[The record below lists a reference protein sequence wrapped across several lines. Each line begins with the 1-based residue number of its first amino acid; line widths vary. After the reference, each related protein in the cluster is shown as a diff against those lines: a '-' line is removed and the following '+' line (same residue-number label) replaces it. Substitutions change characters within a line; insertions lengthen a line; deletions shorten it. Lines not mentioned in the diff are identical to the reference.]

1 MTTVDLEQEQREAFE
16 ILQRRYGEMEAERE
30 AAIRDPRYFL
40 RHTSA
45 TDSRTGEEFTF
56 DFGPDSG
63 WAWQG
68 DVLQDFMDHQITLA
82 LKARQLGVSWIAIGY
97 ALWKILS
104 TPGTKALAVSIN
116 ETEAS
121 VLIGRAWDLF
131 ESLPEHLRM
140 EVTVLRPH
148 KGRPTTQIVLEF
160 PDGKISSLV
169 AMPSTPK
176 AGHGQV
182 ATLVILDEHARHAY
196 AEEGWKA
203 FIPVVADG
211 GQIIIVSTAN
221 GIGGTFY
228 DLWMNADDRG
238 VHTIFLPWNFHPNRD
253 ANWYMRVAKALPEA
267 DRAEQ
272 YPLTP
277 ADAFLGTAGCWF
289 DTEALT
295 YYGENPR
302 KPEYRFRFHVETD
315 GKKAS
320 VVRSKD
326 GWIKLFCQ
334 PIQGREYALAADIAT
349 GRGTDYSC
357 GYVIDL
363 TNGELCAE
371 IHCKIDPD
379 LFAEQLH
386 FLGRMF
392 NTARIAPEMGGGYGE
407 PVVLSLRD
415 GRKGRPPYPKLY
427 RHRIED
433 RPDFKQHIT
442 YGFPITNKTRPQIIN
457 QAEQWIRERSLP
469 FMPLELI
476 LECKTFVRQ
485 DVMPSPRAAAGAND
499 DRVMALCLALELYR
513 LYGHHAHDHRKQV
526 KKRRKK
532 YRARYEWE

>member
-1 MTTVDLEQEQREAFE
+1 MTTVELGEQQEAYEIAKVRFE
-16 ILQRRYGEMEAERE
+16 KMERERE
-30 AAIRDPRYFL
+30 AAKLAPQFL
-40 RHTSA
+40 LEHASA
-45 TDSRTGEEFTF
+45 TDARTGEVFSF
-56 DFGPDSG
+56 DFGDDSG

-68 DVLQDFMDHQITLA
+68 DVLDDFRMHQITLA
-82 LKARQLGVSWIAIGY
+82 LKARQLGISWIAIGY
-97 ALWKILS
+97 ALWKVLT
-104 TPGTKALAVSIN
+104 TPGTNALAVSIN

-121 VLIGRAWDLF
+121 VLINRAWDLF
-131 ESLPEHLRM
+131 ESLPEHLKF
-140 EVTVLRPH
+140 EVEVIRPQ
-148 KGRPTTQIVLEF
+148 KGRPSTRIELRHPNGQ
-160 PDGKISSLV
+160 ISSLI

-203 FIPVVADG
+203 FVPVIADG
-211 GQIIIVSTAN
+211 GQIIIISTAN

-228 DLWMNADDRG
+228 ELWMNADDRG
-238 VHTIFLPWNFHPNRD
+238 VHTIFLPWNYHPRRD
-253 ANWYMRVAKALPEA
+253 ENWYARVAKALPEF

-289 DTEALT
+289 DSEALSWYAAKT
-295 YYGENPR
+295 R

-326 GWIKLFCQ
+326 GWIHLFDQ
-334 PIQGREYALAADIAT
+334 PIQGREYALSIDVAT
-349 GRGTDYSC
+349 GRGKDYTC
-357 GYVIDL
+357 MYVIDL
-363 TNGELCAE
+363 TNGNIAAE
-371 IHCKIDPD
+371 FHARIDPD
-379 LFAEQLH
+379 LAAEQAH

-442 YGFPITNKTRPQIIN
+442 YGFPITTKTRPQIIN
-457 QAEQWIRERSLP
+457 QAEQWIRERTLP
-469 FMPLELI
+469 HMPESLI
-476 LECKTFVRQ
+476 LECKTFVRR
-485 DVMPSPRAAAGAND
+485 DVSPSPRAADGAND

-513 LYGHHAHDHRKQV
+513 IYGHHAHDNRKRV
-526 KKRRKK
+526 KKRRKQ
-532 YRARYEWE
+532 YRSQYEWE

>member
-1 MTTVDLEQEQREAFE
+1 MTTLDMTAEQREIFE
-16 ILQRRYGEMEAERE
+16 YGQQRFAMLTAERE
-30 AAIRDPRYFL
+30 AAIKDPRFFL
-40 RHTSA
+40 RHCSA
-45 TDSRTGEEFTF
+45 TDSRTGEEFSF

-82 LKARQLGVSWIAIGY
+82 LKARQLGISWIAIGY
-97 ALWKILS
+97 ALWKVLA

-131 ESLPEHLRM
+131 ESLPEHLKM
-140 EVTVLRPH
+140 DVEVLRPT
-148 KGRPTTQIVLEF
+148 KGRPTTQIVLQF
-160 PDGKISSLV
+160 PDGKISSIV

-182 ATLVILDEHARHAY
+182 ATLVILDEHARHQF

-211 GQIIIVSTAN
+211 GQIIVVSTAN

-238 VHTIFLPWNFHPNRD
+238 VHTIFLPWNRHPARD
-253 ANWYMRVAKALPEA
+253 EKWYARVAKALPEA

-289 DTEALT
+289 DIEALSF
-295 YYGENPR
+295 YGENLR
-302 KPEYRFRFHVETD
+302 TPEFRFNFVVASD
-315 GKKAS
+315 GKKA
-320 VVRSKD
+320 VVSKRKD
-326 GWIKLFCQ
+326 GWIKLWTH
-334 PIQGREYALAADIAT
+334 PVQGREYGIGADIAT
-349 GRGTDYSC
+349 GRGMDYSC
-357 GYVIDL
+357 AYVIDF
-363 TNGELCAE
+363 TNGELVAE

-433 RPDFKQHIT
+433 RPDFKQHVT

-469 FMPLELI
+469 HMPLELV

-485 DVMPSPRAAAGAND
+485 DVNPSPRAASGAND
-499 DRVMALCLALELYR
+499 DRVLALCLSLELYR
-513 LYGHHAHDHRKQV
+513 IYGYHARDSRKSNR
-526 KKRRKK
+526 RRKK
-532 YRARYEWE
+532 YRATYEWE

>member
-1 MTTVDLEQEQREAFE
+1 MDQEQREAFE
-16 ILQRRYGEMEAERE
+16 IARARFQEMVRERE
-30 AAIRDPRYFL
+30 QAVADPRYFL
-40 RHTSA
+40 PHCSA
-45 TDSRTGEEFTF
+45 MDSRTGEVFSF
-56 DFGPDSG
+56 DFSEDSG

-68 DVLQDFMDHQITLA
+68 DVLDEFRQHQITLA
-82 LKARQLGVSWIAIGY
+82 LKARQLGISWVAIGY
-97 ALWKILS
+97 ALWKVLAV
-104 TPGTKALAVSIN
+104 PGTKALAVSIN

-121 VLIGRAWDLF
+121 VLINRAWDLF
-131 ESLPEHLRM
+131 ESLPEHLKM
-140 EVTVLRPH
+140 DVEVLRPT
-148 KGRPTTQIVLEF
+148 KGRPSTRIEF
-160 PDGKISSLV
+160 RHPGGQISSIV

-238 VHTIFLPWNFHPNRD
+238 VHTIFLPWNYHPNRD
-253 ANWYMRVAKALPEA
+253 EAWYARVAKALPEA

-289 DTEALT
+289 DTESLT
-295 YYGENPR
+295 FYGER
-302 KPEYRFRFHVETD
+302 VRQPEFRFQFQVSAD
-315 GKKAS
+315 GSKAT
-320 VVRSKD
+320 VVRRKD
-326 GWIKLFCQ
+326 GWIRLYDW
-334 PIQGREYALAADIAT
+334 PVDGREYGISADVAT

-357 GYVIDL
+357 AYVIDL
-363 TNGELCAE
+363 TDGNICAE
-371 IHCKIDPD
+371 FHGKLDPD
-379 LFAEQLH
+379 LYAEQLH
-386 FLGRMF
+386 FLGRMY

-415 GRKGRPPYPKLY
+415 GRKGRPAYPRLY

-433 RPDFKQHIT
+433 RPDYKQHLT

-457 QAEQWIRERSLP
+457 QAEQWIRERTLP
-469 FMPLELI
+469 HMPMELI
-476 LECKTFVRQ
+476 LECKTFVRR
-485 DVMPSPRAAAGAND
+485 DVLPSPRAADGAND

-513 LYGHHAHDHRKQV
+513 LYGHHANDARK
-526 KKRRKK
+526 KIRKRRRK
-532 YRARYEWE
+532 YDARYEWE

>member
-1 MTTVDLEQEQREAFE
+1 MLD
-16 ILQRRYGEMEAERE
+16 AEVE
-30 AAIRDPRYFL
+30 AAKKDPRFFL
-40 RHTSA
+40 RHCSA
-45 TDSRTGEEFTF
+45 TDSRTGETF
-56 DFGPDSG
+56 SFNFDKDSG

-68 DVLQDFMDHQITLA
+68 DVLQDFLDNQITLA
-82 LKARQLGVSWIAIGY
+82 LKARQLGISWVAIGY
-97 ALWKILS
+97 ALWKVL
-104 TPGTKALAVSIN
+104 TVPGTKALAVSIN

-121 VLIGRAWDLF
+121 VLINRAWDLF

-140 EVTVLRPH
+140 DVEVIRPMRD
-148 KGRPTTQIVLEF
+148 RPTTKIELRH

-228 DLWMNADDRG
+228 DLWMNADERG
-238 VHTIFLPWNFHPNRD
+238 VHTIFLPWNYHPDRD
-253 ANWYMRVAKALPEA
+253 EKWYQRIAKALPEA

-289 DTEALT
+289 DIESLT
-295 YYGENPR
+295 HYGENI
-302 KPEYRFRFHVETD
+302 KAPEFRFSFMVNED
-315 GKKAS
+315 GKKAI
-320 VVRSKD
+320 VARKKD
-326 GWIKLFCQ
+326 GWIRLYQHPVEK
-334 PIQGREYALAADIAT
+334 REYAIGADIAT

-357 GYVIDL
+357 AYVIDL
-363 TNGELCAE
+363 TNGDLCAE

-433 RPDFKQHIT
+433 RPDYKVHIT
-442 YGFPITNKTRPQIIN
+442 YGFPITTKTRPQIIN
-457 QAEQWIRERSLP
+457 QAEQWIRERSLAY
-469 FMPLELI
+469 MPLELI
-476 LECKTFVRQ
+476 LECKTFVRR
-485 DVMPSPRAAAGAND
+485 DVMPSPRAADGAND
-499 DRVMALCLALELYR
+499 DRVMALCLSLELYR
-513 LYGHHAHDHRKQV
+513 LYGHHANDNRKRV
-526 KKRRKK
+526 KKRRKQ
-532 YRARYEWE
+532 YRGTYEWE

>member
-1 MTTVDLEQEQREAFE
+1 MTTVDLEREQQEVRQLAVER
-16 ILQRRYGEMEAERE
+16 LEMLEAEVE
-30 AAIRDPRYFL
+30 GAIKDPRFFL
-40 RHTSA
+40 RHCSA
-45 TDSRTGEEFTF
+45 TDARTGENFVF
-56 DFGPDSG
+56 DFGPGSG

-68 DVLQDFMDHQITLA
+68 DVLQDFLDYQITLA

-97 ALWKILS
+97 ALWKILAV
-104 TPGTKALAVSIN
+104 PGTKALAVSIN

-131 ESLPEHLRM
+131 QSLPEHLRM
-140 EVTVLRPH
+140 EVEVIRPQ
-148 KGRPTTQIVLEF
+148 KGRPSTQIVFEF

-182 ATLVILDEHARHAY
+182 ATLVILDEHARHQF

-238 VHTIFLPWNFHPNRD
+238 VHTIFLPWNFHPGRD
-253 ANWYMRVAKALPEA
+253 EKWYKRVAKALPEA

-289 DTEALT
+289 DTEALSW
-295 YYGENPR
+295 YGENLR
-302 KPEYRFRFHVETD
+302 TPEFRFNFAVSDD
-315 GKKAS
+315 GKKATIAK
-320 VVRSKD
+320 RKD
-326 GWIKLFCQ
+326 GWVRLYDYPIKERDYG
-334 PIQGREYALAADIAT
+334 ISIDVAT
-349 GRGTDYSC
+349 GRGTDYTVM
-357 GYVIDL
+357 YVIDL
-363 TNGELCAE
+363 TNGNLAAE
-371 IHCKIDPD
+371 FHAKIDPD
-379 LFAEQLH
+379 LAAEQAH

-433 RPDFKQHIT
+433 RPDYKVHIT
-442 YGFPITNKTRPQIIN
+442 YGFPITTKTRPQIIN
-457 QAEQWIRERSLP
+457 QAEQWIRDRLLP
-469 FMPLELI
+469 HMPLELV
-476 LECKTFVRQ
+476 LECKTFVRR
-485 DVMPSPRAAAGAND
+485 DVSPSPRAADGAND

-513 LYGHHAHDHRKQV
+513 IYGHHAKDVRKTR
-526 KKRRKK
+526 KRQKK
-532 YRARYEWE
+532 YRATYEWE

>member
-1 MTTVDLEQEQREAFE
+1 MTTLDITAEQRDAIEFGKARFAK
-16 ILQRRYGEMEAERE
+16 MKAERE
-30 AAIRDPRYFL
+30 AALSDPRLFL
-40 RHTSA
+40 PYCSA
-45 TDSRTGEEFTF
+45 TDSRTGEEFSF
-56 DFGPDSG
+56 DFSKKSG

-82 LKARQLGVSWIAIGY
+82 LKARQLGISWVAIGY
-97 ALWKILS
+97 ALWKVLA

-121 VLIGRAWDLF
+121 VLINRAWDLF
-131 ESLPEHLRM
+131 ESLPQHLKM
-140 EVTVLRPH
+140 GVEVLRPQ
-148 KGRPTTQIVLEF
+148 KGRPSTRIELRHPGGQ
-160 PDGKISSLV
+160 ISSIV

-182 ATLVILDEHARHAY
+182 ATLVILDEHARHQF

-238 VHTIFLPWNFHPNRD
+238 VHTIFLPWNFHPKRD
-253 ANWYMRVAKALPEA
+253 ARWYSRVAKALPEA

-289 DTEALT
+289 DTEALSH
-295 YYGENPR
+295 YGENLR
-302 KPEYRFRFHVETD
+302 DPEFRFNFQVSED
-315 GKKAS
+315 GRKATIS
-320 VVRSKD
+320 KRKD
-326 GWIKLFCQ
+326 GWVKLWDY
-334 PIQGREYALAADIAT
+334 PVEKRDYAIGADIAT

-357 GYVIDL
+357 AYVIDL
-363 TNGELCAE
+363 TNGNLAAE

-415 GRKGRPPYPKLY
+415 GRKGRPSYPKLY

-433 RPDFKQHIT
+433 RPDFKQHVT
-442 YGFPITNKTRPQIIN
+442 YGFPITTKTRPQIIN
-457 QAEQWIRERSLP
+457 QAEQWIREKTLP
-469 FMPLELI
+469 HMPLELV
-476 LECKTFVRQ
+476 LECKTFVRR
-485 DVMPSPRAAAGAND
+485 DVNPSPRAADGAND
-499 DRVMALCLALELYR
+499 DRVMALCLSLELYR
-513 LYGHHAHDHRKQV
+513 IFGHHAHDSRKRV
-526 KKRRKK
+526 KKRRKQ
-532 YRARYEWE
+532 YRGTYEWE